1 MRLTFAYLDPVT
13 GGALMQ
19 VVLGAMAVAGLGY
32 QYIRKGAKTL
42 FSRFRPQESPEET
55 STSDTP

>member
-1 MRLTFAYLDPVT
+1 
-13 GGALMQ
+13 MQ

-55 STSDTP
+55 STSDMP